1 MSEPAFPTSRYNAES
16 AGSVGMDLRDYF
28 AAQAMAAIIVW
39 DVHGEQDPAFT
50 AEMAYRQADAMLMA
64 RTRSFA

>member
-1 MSEPAFPTSRYNAES
+1 
-16 AGSVGMDLRDYF
+16 MDLRDYF